1 MSEEVRAGGSAPG
14 AKPRR
19 RERCLLTSDPSTA
32 GTKEAKAE
40 LGSAEK
46 RHHIV
51 LLCVFFFS
59 SSEKRAGDTVC
70 FQPAVSLCLCPDTI
84 GVSSS
89 KPDLNIKAKIKRKLS
104 KLPAEEPAPLK
115 MSLKWHQTAVRPSL
129 ERRHRRRRRRE
140 RQLIN
145 GTQLR
150 LR

>member
-46 RHHIV
+46 RHRIV
-51 LLCVFFFS
+51 LLLFYFS

-70 FQPAVSLCLCPDTI
+70 FQPALFLCLCPNTI

-89 KPDLNIKAKIKRKLS
+89 KPDLNIKAKIKRKPS

-129 ERRHRRRRRRE
+129 ERRRRHRRRE

>member
-14 AKPRR
+14 AKPRW

-46 RHHIV
+46 RRDI
-51 LLCVFFFS
+51 VFFVFFVFFLPARKEIGTRCAFS
-59 SSEKRAGDTVC
+59 LRS
-70 FQPAVSLCLCPDTI
+70 FLCLCLNTI
-84 GVSSS
+84 GVSPS
-89 KPDLNIKAKIKRKLS
+89 KADLNIKAKMKQKLS
-104 KLPAEEPAPLK
+104 ELPPAEEPAPLK
-115 MSLKWHQTAVRPSL
+115 SSLEWHQTAAHSSL
-129 ERRHRRRRRRE
+129 ERRCRRRE

-145 GTQLR
+145 EARLR